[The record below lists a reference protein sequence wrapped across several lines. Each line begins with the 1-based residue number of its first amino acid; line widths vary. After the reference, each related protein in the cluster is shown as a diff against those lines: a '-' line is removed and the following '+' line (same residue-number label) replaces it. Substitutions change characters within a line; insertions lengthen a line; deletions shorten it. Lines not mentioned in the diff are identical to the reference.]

1 MLLLYH
7 TFVTINSV
15 KHFITRFKYNKIYY
29 VIVPYLKV
37 CYYLSMKPLLITT
50 TEQTTTPTLENRN
63 VIDYYKLWQHDEIVA
78 DLDKKRNPFIN
89 VCLNLTGDFSKSS
102 IIRNA
107 NAWLAKETWIIG
119 KKRFDVRGTVGT
131 HHYETIKHSATWE
144 DVFANFKSEGYI
156 IYAVD
161 NIPEYNPKVIYNV
174 SYPQKS
180 VFVYGEEGVGL
191 PEEVIKAC
199 DYTIYIPQ
207 YGSVRSVNV
216 AVAAGVVMNEW
227 TRQHNPEIEL
237 G

>member
-1 MLLLYH
+1 MNSLSK
-7 TFVTINSV
+7 TVTHV
-15 KHFITRFKYNKIYY
+15 E
-29 VIVPYLKV
+29 PA
-37 CYYLSMKPLLITT
+37 
-50 TEQTTTPTLENRN
+50 TLEGRN
-63 VIDYYKLWQHDEIVA
+63 VIDYYKRWQHDEIVA

-119 KKRFDVRGTVGT
+119 RKRFDARGTVGT

-144 DVFANFKSEGYI
+144 DVFLNFKAEGYT

-161 NIPEYNPKVIYNV
+161 NIPEYDPKVIYNV
-174 SYPQKS
+174 SYPAKS

-191 PEEVIKAC
+191 PEDVIQAC
-199 DYTIYIPQ
+199 DSMIYIPQ
-207 YGSVRSVNV
+207 YGSVRSINV

-227 TRQHNPEIEL
+227 TRQHNPQIQL
-237 G
+237 D